1 MRLSLRK
8 IDFDFHEISIMKRHL
23 ILFQPLQNQPLQFQ
37 FFGTFEIVNCNI
49 ILVVSLM
56 DLLAGHV
63 LQQLILSSRFRNLNF
78 PNTKSSFIAKI
89 SSFFKFL
96 VGPRAVILRV
106 DKNSDL

>member
-1 MRLSLRK
+1 
-8 IDFDFHEISIMKRHL
+8 
-23 ILFQPLQNQPLQFQ
+23 
-37 FFGTFEIVNCNI
+37 
-49 ILVVSLM
+49 M

-89 SSFFKFL
+89 SSFFQIFDWS
-96 VGPRAVILRV
+96 RAVILRV